1 MTEKEFN
8 AIGKIMDTFDFGRVH
23 KVMVALDWKWISIDD
38 GMRVPDE
45 CEIRME
51 ARRLLTQAVKE
62 KISISTG
69 GFYATYRNND
79 DVEWIDLK
87 FVVEQWDEV
96 IEKDS
101 ETMRG
106 RYFSGEDEE
115 SEWDED
121 TEKDLEE

>member
-8 AIGKIMDTFDFGRVH
+8 AIGKVMDYFDFGRVH

-45 CEIRME
+45 CEIRIE

-69 GFYATYRNND
+69 GFYAMYRKNE

-87 FVVEQWDEV
+87 FVVENWDEV
-96 IEKDS
+96 IEKDLA
-101 ETMRG
+101 E
-106 RYFSGEDEE
+106 
-115 SEWDED
+115 
-121 TEKDLEE
+121 

>member
-8 AIGKIMDTFDFGRVH
+8 AIGKVMDYFDFGRVH

-69 GFYATYRNND
+69 GFYVMYRNND

-87 FVVEQWDEV
+87 FVVENWDEV
-96 IEKDS
+96 IEKDLV
-101 ETMRG
+101 E
-106 RYFSGEDEE
+106 
-115 SEWDED
+115 
-121 TEKDLEE
+121 

>member
-1 MTEKEFN
+1 MG
-8 AIGKIMDTFDFGRVH
+8 IWV
-23 KVMVALDWKWISIDD
+23 
-38 GMRVPDE
+38 
-45 CEIRME
+45 
-51 ARRLLTQAVKE
+51 
-62 KISISTG
+62 
-69 GFYATYRNND
+69 
-79 DVEWIDLK
+79 DLK

-121 TEKDLEE
+121 AEKDLEE

>member
-8 AIGKIMDTFDFGRVH
+8 AIGKVMDYFDFGRVH

-51 ARRLLTQAVKE
+51 VRRLLTQAVKE
-62 KISISTG
+62 KMSIAIG
-69 GFYATYRNND
+69 GFYATYRNDD
-79 DVEWIDLK
+79 DVEWLDLK

>member
-8 AIGKIMDTFDFGRVH
+8 AIGKVMDYFDFGRVH

-69 GFYATYRNND
+69 GFYATYRNDD
-79 DVEWIDLK
+79 DVEWVDLK

-96 IEKDS
+96 IEKDLA
-101 ETMRG
+101 E
-106 RYFSGEDEE
+106 
-115 SEWDED
+115 
-121 TEKDLEE
+121 